1 VYDSSFPQGYISYSV
16 ITIERKFLMS
26 DFRQLIGKSAIVT
39 GSGRGI
45 GKAIATLFA
54 QHGASVVINDI
65 DSEVAEATAKEIND
79 AGGNAVV
86 CAGSVTD
93 TEFPDRLVKT
103 AAEAFGGIDILVN
116 NAGYTWDSV
125 IQNMS
130 DEQWYAMLDVHLTAP
145 FRIIRAATPYM
156 REVAKK
162 EIEEGKQ
169 VHRKIINISSTS
181 GVAGNAGQVNY
192 SAGKM
197 GIVGVTKTMAKEWGR
212 FNINVNAVAYGF
224 IETRLTQAKE
234 KQETIEREGKQVA
247 LGIPE
252 AMRQMS
258 AKFIPLGRGGTPE
271 EAAGPVLFLASPL
284 SNYVSGAVIL
294 VTGASYV

>member
-1 VYDSSFPQGYISYSV
+1 
-16 ITIERKFLMS
+16 MS
-26 DFRQLIGKSAIVT
+26 DYRLLVGKSAIIT

-45 GKAIATLFA
+45 GRSIARLFSD
-54 QHGASVVINDI
+54 HGASVVINDI

-79 AGGNAVV
+79 EGGRAIA

-103 AAEAFGGIDILVN
+103 TAEAFGGIDVLVN
-116 NAGYTWDSV
+116 NAGYTWDAV
-125 IQNMS
+125 IQNMT
-130 DEQWYAMLDVHLTAP
+130 DEQWYAMIDVHLTAP
-145 FRIIRAATPYM
+145 FRIIRAATPFM
-156 REVAKK
+156 REAAKQ
-162 EIEEGKQ
+162 EMAEGRRVQ
-169 VHRKIINISSTS
+169 RKIINISSTS

-197 GIVGVTKTMAKEWGR
+197 GIVGVTKTMAREWGR

-234 KQETIEREGKQVA
+234 KQEKIEREGKAVE

-252 AMRQMS
+252 AMRQM
-258 AKFIPLGRGGTPE
+258 ALNFIPLGRAGTTE
-271 EAAGPVLFLASPL
+271 DAAGPVLFLASPL
-284 SNYVSGAVIL
+284 SDYVTGSVIL
-294 VTGASYV
+294 VTGGSYM